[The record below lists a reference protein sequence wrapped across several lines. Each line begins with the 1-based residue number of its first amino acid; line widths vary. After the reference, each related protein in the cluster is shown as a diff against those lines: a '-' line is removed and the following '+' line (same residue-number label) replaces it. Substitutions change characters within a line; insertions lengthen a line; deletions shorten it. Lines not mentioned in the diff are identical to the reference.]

1 MKNLETDV
9 LLVGGGIM
17 SATLGVL
24 LHQLDPNL
32 NIIMVEQLAEVALES
47 SDALN
52 NAGTGHAGHCELNY
66 TPQAADGSIDIKRAL
81 EINAAFEVSL
91 QFWSHLV
98 ESRALPSSDKFIN
111 KTPHLSFVWGEHNI
125 AFLKQR
131 FALLSQHHLFAD
143 MQFSDD
149 FKQLKTWL
157 PLMMADRSAN
167 DKHAASYVAH
177 GSDVDFGAL
186 TRHMVAYLKTQANFS
201 LHTNTQVTKL
211 DKVKDRAK
219 DNSWHVKLLDINTKH
234 SKTIQAKF
242 VFLGAG
248 GGALPLLQKADI
260 DESKGYGGFPVS
272 GQWLICNNPTI
283 IKQHYAKVYG
293 KAAIGAPPMS
303 VPHLD
308 TRMINGEPALL
319 FGPFAGFTTK
329 FLKAGSKFDLAKSVK
344 ANNLKALLGVGK
356 NNMDLTKYL
365 MKEATQTHEQRMNAL
380 RVFLPNAI
388 NSDWKL
394 EDAGQRVQ
402 IIKNCNTKWG
412 KLEFGTEIVAAKDG
426 TLAALLGAS
435 PGASVSVQAMID
447 VLERCFSTQLKSTD
461 WQKQLKQLVPS
472 YGESLIDDA
481 NLLKQVRQRTLR
493 TLNLQ

>member
-32 NIIMVEQLAEVALES
+32 SITMVEQLADVALES

-66 TPQAADGSIDIKRAL
+66 TPQAADGSIDITRAL

-91 QFWSHLV
+91 QFWSYLV
-98 ESRALPSSDKFIN
+98 ETNALPAPTQFIN
-111 KTPHLSFVWGEHNI
+111 KTPHLSFVWGIDNK

-131 FALLSQHHLFAD
+131 FELLKQHRLFEN

-149 FKQLKTWL
+149 FLQLKAWM
-157 PLMMADRSAN
+157 PLMMANRTASEQM
-167 DKHAASYVAH
+167 AATYVAH

-186 TRHMVAYLKTQANFS
+186 TRHMVGYLQLQSNFT
-201 LHTNTQVTKL
+201 LLINTKVKVL
-211 DKVKDRAK
+211 DKLKNRAK
-219 DNSWHVKLLDINTKH
+219 DNSWHVKLLNTQTKH
-234 SKTIQAKF
+234 VKTINAKF

-248 GGALPLLQKADI
+248 GGALPLLQLADI

-272 GQWLICNNPTI
+272 GQWLICNNPDVI
-283 IKQHYAKVYG
+283 LQHQVKAYG
-293 KAAIGAPPMS
+293 KAAVGAPPMS

-308 TRMINGEPALL
+308 ARTINGKPALL

-329 FLKAGSKFDLAKSVK
+329 FLKQGSRFDLAKSINK
-344 ANNLKALLGVGK
+344 NNLKAMLGVGK
-356 NNMDLTKYL
+356 NNLDLTKYL
-365 MKEATQTHEQRMNAL
+365 IKETRQTHEQRMGAL
-380 RVFLPNAI
+380 REFLPQAI
-388 NSDWKL
+388 NQDWQL
-394 EDAGQRVQ
+394 ANAGQRVQ
-402 IIKNCNTKWG
+402 IIKNCEENWG

-435 PGASVSVQAMID
+435 PGASVSVQAIIT
-447 VLERCFSTQLKSTD
+447 VLERCFSAQLNSAD
-461 WQKQLKQLVPS
+461 WQQKLKQLVPS
-472 YGESLIDDA
+472 YGESLIENA
-481 NLLKQVRQRTLR
+481 GLLKTIRARTLK
-493 TLNLQ
+493 TLNLK

>member
-32 NIIMVEQLAEVALES
+32 NIIMIEQLADVALES

-52 NAGTGHAGHCELNY
+52 NAGTGHGGYCELNY
-66 TPQAADGSIDIKRAL
+66 TPQAADESIDISRAL

-98 ESRALPSSDKFIN
+98 ETGALPAPDKFIN
-111 KTPHLSFVWGEHNI
+111 KTPHLSFVWGEKNG

-131 FALLSQHHLFAD
+131 YELLKAHHLFEN

-149 FKQLKTWL
+149 FSQLKAWM
-157 PLMMADRSAN
+157 PLMMANRKASEQL
-167 DKHAASYVAH
+167 AATYVAH

-186 TRHMVAYLKTQANFS
+186 TRHMVAHLKAQSNFT
-201 LHTNTQVTKL
+201 LLNNTKVKQL
-211 DKVKDRAK
+211 DIVKDRAK
-219 DNSWHVKLLDINTKH
+219 DNTWHVKLLNTQTKH
-234 SKTIQAKF
+234 AKTINAKF

-272 GQWLICNNPTI
+272 GQWLICNNPDI
-283 IKQHYAKVYG
+283 IQQHQVKVYG

-308 TRMINGEPALL
+308 ARIINGKPALL

-329 FLKAGSKFDLAKSVK
+329 FLKAGSKFDLAKSIK
-344 ANNLKALLGVGK
+344 KNNLKAMLGVGK
-356 NNMDLTKYL
+356 NNVDLTKYL
-365 MKEATQTHEQRMNAL
+365 IKEARQTHEQRMDAL
-380 RVFLPNAI
+380 REFLPQADNK
-388 NSDWKL
+388 DWQL
-394 EDAGQRVQ
+394 EQAGQRVQ
-402 IIKNCNTKWG
+402 IIKNCEDNWG

-447 VLERCFSTQLKSTD
+447 VLERCFATQLNSTS
-461 WQKQLKQLVPS
+461 WQQKMKQLVPS
-472 YGESLIDDA
+472 YGESLIENAD
-481 NLLKQVRQRTLR
+481 LLKQVRQRTLA
-493 TLNLQ
+493 TLLLG